1 MRRQRG
7 WSRGFTAAVAVSV
20 LLHAVMFGLVLN
32 RLMSSPS
39 GGGGHLLDAIE
50 IEVVD
55 AQALESTSPNVA
67 QAGGTVATSDT
78 AGAAPAATPMPAAAA
93 TKPAPAQAAADPVP
107 VEQRDADLVAGS
119 DRPTLKIE
127 TPPVVTTDATRVV
140 EPFETAAPTTSA
152 AAVMADAGGST
163 VSAPIASLP
172 SPAAAAASPGEV
184 ARFNAA
190 VRKALANNRPK
201 PGWPSGRVLLAFS
214 VSDTGHVE
222 NAELVEASANARL
235 NRLTLA
241 WINTIA
247 MPEPPRGLPL
257 ADRRYS
263 IPLTVK

>member
-20 LLHAVMFGLVLN
+20 LLHVAVFGLVLN
-32 RLMSSPS
+32 RLMTSPT
-39 GGGGHLLDAIE
+39 GGGGYLLDAIE

-55 AQALESTSPNVA
+55 AQALESTSPNIA
-67 QAGGTVATSDT
+67 QAGGTIATSDT
-78 AGAAPAATPMPAAAA
+78 AGAAAATTPAPAAAA
-93 TKPAPAQAAADPVP
+93 AEATAAQAVADPVP
-107 VEQRDADLVAGS
+107 PEQRDADLVAGS
-119 DRPTLKIE
+119 DRPPLKIE
-127 TPPVVTTDATRVV
+127 LPTVVTTEAPRIV
-140 EPFETAAPTTSA
+140 EPVETSAPTTSA
-152 AAVMADAGGST
+152 AAVTADAGGTT

-172 SPAAAAASPGEV
+172 SPAAAAASPGEI

-190 VRKALANNRPK
+190 VRKALSNNRPK
-201 PGWPSGRVLLAFS
+201 PGWPAGRVLLAFS
-214 VSDTGHVE
+214 VSDAGHVE

-241 WINTIA
+241 WISAIA

-263 IPLTVK
+263 IPVTVK